1 MAHVAELLAAH
12 DANES
17 LFWEYVSTT
26 TGCES
31 RNTP

>member
-1 MAHVAELLAAH
+1 MAHVAELLGAL

-17 LFWEYVSTT
+17 LFWKCVSTT

-31 RNTP
+31 RN